1 MSRSTKK
8 PDLHLVPPV
17 SEPEAASQPVVSPG
31 IEGGARAVYDLM
43 RAPETTA
50 ERVKRLQ
57 AEARALAME
66 EVEALDRLLDQTAA
80 AARAIAEGGDAYP
93 VGAREIASRLASDLP
108 NKAETIRMI
117 LSRME

>member
-1 MSRSTKK
+1 MPRSTKK

-17 SEPEAASQPVVSPG
+17 PAPEEPQP
-31 IEGGARAVYDLM
+31 IGGFSAVYDLM

-57 AEARALAME
+57 AEARALAVE
-66 EVEALDRLLDQTAA
+66 EVEALDRMLVQAST

-93 VGAREIASRLASDLP
+93 VGVREIASRLASDLS

-117 LSRME
+117 LSRMD